1 MAALFVK
8 DLHPEVSE
16 VILSNRFRPAGH
28 VQSVHICRDRK
39 TGSPLGYAYVNFR
52 YRDDAERAIDMFSF
66 ELLLGRPMRV
76 MWSNWEPTAKPIKG
90 GNIFIR
96 NLDWSIDCTSLFDTF
111 SVFGR
116 IVSCKVVES
125 KGYGYVQYESAEAAE
140 RLNGKLLNDRQVT
153 IEYFR
158 SWEEPKVE
166 VCRAEEPKVE
176 ARRAEEPKVEA
187 HKAEE
192 PKVEA
197 RKFIKKIDHTIHRKC
212 LLLPPWFK
220 RSTLKTP
227 CTKDTVQSTKA
238 SASEDISQIVYTAA
252 SQMVQAAG
260 SPAPVNNV
268 EAVETAGPENSEE
281 SVETAASEGS
291 VEAVK
296 TVASDDRVEAVE
308 ATAPVEAT
316 ETAAPEETLEAVS
329 EIRIVYT
336 AASQMVQAAGSPA
349 PVNNVEAVE
358 TAGPENSEESVET
371 AASEGS
377 VEAVKTVA
385 SDDRVE
391 AVEATAPVEA
401 TETAAPEETLEAVS
415 EIRVPAPLQVQNTT
429 KNDYLL
435 PLVAEIH
442 PADAKQITLML
453 VQGENNFKIMN
464 MISDPEHLQAKVD
477 KMDTLLRAR
486 EAGVKLVRIFN

>member
-52 YRDDAERAIDMFSF
+52 YRDDAERAIDMFNF

-111 SVFGR
+111 SVFRR

-166 VCRAEEPKVE
+166 ARRAEEPKVE
-176 ARRAEEPKVEA
+176 ARRAEEPKS
-187 HKAEE
+187 
-192 PKVEA
+192 P
-197 RKFIKKIDHTIHRKC
+197 TITVQCTTKTAPTSAAS
-212 LLLPPWFK
+212 LFE

-329 EIRIVYT
+329 EIR
-336 AASQMVQAAGSPA
+336 
-349 PVNNVEAVE
+349 
-358 TAGPENSEESVET
+358 
-371 AASEGS
+371 
-377 VEAVKTVA
+377 
-385 SDDRVE
+385 
-391 AVEATAPVEA
+391 
-401 TETAAPEETLEAVS
+401 
-415 EIRVPAPLQVQNTT
+415 VPAPLQ
-429 KNDYLL
+429 
-435 PLVAEIH
+435 
-442 PADAKQITLML
+442 
-453 VQGENNFKIMN
+453 
-464 MISDPEHLQAKVD
+464 VD

-486 EAGVKLVRIFN
+486 ETGVKLVRIFN

>member
-28 VQSVHICRDRK
+28 VHICRDRK
-39 TGSPLGYAYVNFR
+39 TGSLLGYAYVNFR
-52 YRDDAERAIDMFSF
+52 YRDDAERAIDMFNF

-197 RKFIKKIDHTIHRKC
+197 HKFIKKIDHTIHRKC
-212 LLLPPWFK
+212 LRRAPPLLYNVPPKLRQPVLPPWFE
-220 RSTLKTP
+220 RSTLETP

-329 EIRIVYT
+329 EIR
-336 AASQMVQAAGSPA
+336 
-349 PVNNVEAVE
+349 
-358 TAGPENSEESVET
+358 
-371 AASEGS
+371 
-377 VEAVKTVA
+377 
-385 SDDRVE
+385 
-391 AVEATAPVEA
+391 
-401 TETAAPEETLEAVS
+401 
-415 EIRVPAPLQVQNTT
+415 VPAPLQHCVRREQLVIQRNPPPETRGSNVGPY
-429 KNDYLL
+429 KNCYNNFLSDTSHIWDLTDYLL
-435 PLVAEIH
+435 
-442 PADAKQITLML
+442 
-453 VQGENNFKIMN
+453 
-464 MISDPEHLQAKVD
+464 HLFP
-477 KMDTLLRAR
+477 
-486 EAGVKLVRIFN
+486 GP

>member
-52 YRDDAERAIDMFSF
+52 YRDDAERAIDMFNF

-140 RLNGKLLNDRQVT
+140 RLNGKLLNDRQ
-153 IEYFR
+153 
-158 SWEEPKVE
+158 SWERFVQNERHIASLKQV
-166 VCRAEEPKVE
+166 
-176 ARRAEEPKVEA
+176 RRWAIPHSYILETNK
-187 HKAEE
+187 KAVGASSGQKTVHN
-192 PKVEA
+192 PD
-197 RKFIKKIDHTIHRKC
+197 RK
-212 LLLPPWFK
+212 P
-220 RSTLKTP
+220 
-227 CTKDTVQSTKA
+227 A

-329 EIRIVYT
+329 EIR
-336 AASQMVQAAGSPA
+336 
-349 PVNNVEAVE
+349 
-358 TAGPENSEESVET
+358 
-371 AASEGS
+371 
-377 VEAVKTVA
+377 
-385 SDDRVE
+385 
-391 AVEATAPVEA
+391 
-401 TETAAPEETLEAVS
+401 
-415 EIRVPAPLQVQNTT
+415 VPAPLQDVPKFPPPQKRLTIYMLESADLDDQIT
-429 KNDYLL
+429 MAYDYLL

-486 EAGVKLVRIFN
+486 ETGVKL

>member
-52 YRDDAERAIDMFSF
+52 YRDDAERAIDMFNF
-66 ELLLGRPMRV
+66 ELLLERPMRV

-187 HKAEE
+187 
-192 PKVEA
+192 

-212 LLLPPWFK
+212 LRRAPPLLYNVPPKLRQPVLPPWFE

-291 VEAVK
+291 VEA
-296 TVASDDRVEAVE
+296 
-308 ATAPVEAT
+308 
-316 ETAAPEETLEAVS
+316 
-329 EIRIVYT
+329 
-336 AASQMVQAAGSPA
+336 M
-349 PVNNVEAVE
+349 
-358 TAGPENSEESVET
+358 
-371 AASEGS
+371 
-377 VEAVKTVA
+377 KTVA

-415 EIRVPAPLQVQNTT
+415 EIRVPAPLQDVPKFPPPQKRLTIYMLESADLDDQIT
-429 KNDYLL
+429 MAYDYLL

-486 EAGVKLVRIFN
+486 ETGVKLVRIFN

>member
-39 TGSPLGYAYVNFR
+39 TGSPLRYAYVNFR

-125 KGYGYVQYESAEAAE
+125 KGFGYVQYESAEAAE
-140 RLNGKLLNDRQVT
+140 RLNGKLPNDRQVT

-166 VCRAEEPKVE
+166 
-176 ARRAEEPKVEA
+176 ARRAEEPKCLRRAPPLLYNVP
-187 HKAEE
+187 
-192 PKVEA
+192 PKLRQPV
-197 RKFIKKIDHTIHRKC
+197 
-212 LLLPPWFK
+212 LPPWFK
-220 RSTLKTP
+220 RSTLETP

-252 SQMVQAAG
+252 SQMVQATG

-329 EIRIVYT
+329 
-336 AASQMVQAAGSPA
+336 
-349 PVNNVEAVE
+349 
-358 TAGPENSEESVET
+358 
-371 AASEGS
+371 
-377 VEAVKTVA
+377 
-385 SDDRVE
+385 D
-391 AVEATAPVEA
+391 
-401 TETAAPEETLEAVS
+401 
-415 EIRVPAPLQVQNTT
+415 IRVPAPLQ
-429 KNDYLL
+429 
-435 PLVAEIH
+435 
-442 PADAKQITLML
+442 
-453 VQGENNFKIMN
+453 
-464 MISDPEHLQAKVD
+464 VD

-486 EAGVKLVRIFN
+486 ETGVKLHWEIYRLHLHNGTVSQQQTHVPNVTLGDDVTLGESQPGSLAVSNQHQQIQW

>member
-66 ELLLGRPMRV
+66 EILLGRPMRV

-187 HKAEE
+187 RRAEEPKVEAHKAEE

-212 LLLPPWFK
+212 LRRAPPLLYNVPPKLRQPVLPPWFE

-296 TVASDDRVEAVE
+296 R
-308 ATAPVEAT
+308 
-316 ETAAPEETLEAVS
+316 
-329 EIRIVYT
+329 
-336 AASQMVQAAGSPA
+336 
-349 PVNNVEAVE
+349 
-358 TAGPENSEESVET
+358 
-371 AASEGS
+371 
-377 VEAVKTVA
+377 VA

-415 EIRVPAPLQVQNTT
+415 EIRVPAPLQV
-429 KNDYLL
+429 
-435 PLVAEIH
+435 
-442 PADAKQITLML
+442 
-453 VQGENNFKIMN
+453 
-464 MISDPEHLQAKVD
+464 D

>member
-52 YRDDAERAIDMFSF
+52 YRDDAERAIDMFNF
-66 ELLLGRPMRV
+66 ELLLERPMRV

-116 IVSCKVVES
+116 IVSCKVRALS
-125 KGYGYVQYESAEAAE
+125 CCGIKRFGYVQYESAEAAALAIE
-140 RLNGKLLNDRQVT
+140 RLNGKLLNNRQVT

-158 SWEEPKVE
+158 SWEERKVEVRRAEEPKVE
-166 VCRAEEPKVE
+166 VHRAEEPKVE
-176 ARRAEEPKVEA
+176 AR
-187 HKAEE
+187 KAEE

-197 RKFIKKIDHTIHRKC
+197 RPKSPKPQLLWGVPGLQWSC
-212 LLLPPWFK
+212 LRRAPPLLYNVPPKLRQPVLPPWFE
-220 RSTLKTP
+220 RSTLETP

-329 EIRIVYT
+329 EIR
-336 AASQMVQAAGSPA
+336 
-349 PVNNVEAVE
+349 
-358 TAGPENSEESVET
+358 
-371 AASEGS
+371 
-377 VEAVKTVA
+377 
-385 SDDRVE
+385 
-391 AVEATAPVEA
+391 
-401 TETAAPEETLEAVS
+401 
-415 EIRVPAPLQVQNTT
+415 VPAPLQDVPKFPPPQKRLTIYMLESADLDDQIT
-429 KNDYLL
+429 MAYDYLL

-486 EAGVKLVRIFN
+486 EAGVKL

>member
-8 DLHPEVSE
+8 DFHPEVSE

-39 TGSPLGYAYVNFR
+39 TGSPLRYAYVNFR

-66 ELLLGRPMRV
+66 EILLGRPMRV

-111 SVFGR
+111 SGFGR
-116 IVSCKVVES
+116 IGSCKVVES
-125 KGYGYVQYESAEAAE
+125 KGYRYVQYESVEAAE

-158 SWEEPKVE
+158 SW
-166 VCRAEEPKVE
+166 EEPKVE

-212 LLLPPWFK
+212 LRRAPPLLYNVPPKLRQPVLPPWFK
-220 RSTLKTP
+220 RSTLETP

-252 SQMVQAAG
+252 SQMVQA
-260 SPAPVNNV
+260 
-268 EAVETAGPENSEE
+268 T
-281 SVETAASEGS
+281 
-291 VEAVK
+291 
-296 TVASDDRVEAVE
+296 
-308 ATAPVEAT
+308 
-316 ETAAPEETLEAVS
+316 
-329 EIRIVYT
+329 
-336 AASQMVQAAGSPA
+336 GSPA

-415 EIRVPAPLQVQNTT
+415 EIRVPAPLQV
-429 KNDYLL
+429 
-435 PLVAEIH
+435 
-442 PADAKQITLML
+442 
-453 VQGENNFKIMN
+453 
-464 MISDPEHLQAKVD
+464 D

-486 EAGVKLVRIFN
+486 ETGVKLVRIFN